1 MSEPG
6 PPDFDATPVRP
17 RYWASVVMFMLINVV
32 DYFDFFVVS
41 FIVSVLAPVW
51 KLTFG
56 QTSVMLLSA
65 GIGSMVGAVIWGALA
80 DSLGRRNVTVAGVL
94 ICGIASGSIAF
105 ISEDAWMLFCALRL
119 FTGFG
124 VAGAAT
130 AILPLT
136 VEHTPTRYRTI
147 VIGLALVP
155 VTLGVLV
162 AAALSSLLLPVIGWR
177 GLAMLG
183 FVPIVIAILVPLI
196 VPESARWLISRGR
209 LSEARRSIGLIH
221 KVAESEVVLPTIA
234 PGQSKQRYV
243 DLLKYPRRFW
253 LVVITTFGASTTV
266 YGVLLWGPTIV
277 ALLLDLPASD
287 AARIFIY
294 VALAG
299 MVGRVGFSFLANRV
313 GRKASGQ
320 IMGYGTAVLLGV
332 AAIFQGSFIA
342 GISVFLVCIVVGAAL
357 YDGGSANL
365 VPYPTELYPVTLSA
379 RAAGLFQLVN
389 GVGKIVGPLCLALI
403 AGTDNFVT
411 PKATLAAVTP
421 AFLFLAGCGLAVG
434 LTYSLLG
441 IETNKKPLGLSDEI
455 EAEPTLEGKAA
466 TTARVA

>member
-1 MSEPG
+1 MSKPG
-6 PPDFDATPVRP
+6 PSDFDATPVRP
-17 RYWASVVMFMLINVV
+17 RYWATIAMFMLINVV

-65 GIGSMVGAVIWGALA
+65 GLGAMLGAVIWGALA
-80 DSLGRRNVTVAGVL
+80 DTLGRRNVTVAGIL

-105 ISEDAWMLFCALRL
+105 IPEDAWMVFCVLRL

-130 AILPLT
+130 AVLPLT

-155 VTLGVLV
+155 VTLGVLA
-162 AAALSSLLLPVIGWR
+162 AAALSSLLLPIIGWR
-177 GLAMLG
+177 GVSMLG
-183 FVPIVIAILVPLI
+183 FVPIFIAAVVPLV

-209 LSEARRSIGLIH
+209 LSEARQSISLIH
-221 KVAESEVVLPTIA
+221 KVAESDVVLPPIA
-234 PGQSKQRYV
+234 PPRSNGSYL

-253 LVVITTFGASTTV
+253 LVVITTFGVSTTV

-277 ALLLDLPASD
+277 ALLLNLPASD
-287 AARIFIY
+287 AARIFVY

-299 MVGRVGFSFLANRV
+299 MLGRVGFSFLAHWV
-313 GRKASGQ
+313 GRKVAGQ
-320 IMGYGTAVLLGV
+320 IMGYGTAVLLGI
-332 AAIFQGSFIA
+332 AASFQSSFIA
-342 GISVFLVCIVVGAAL
+342 GVPVFLICIVVGAVF
-357 YDGGSANL
+357 YDGGSANV

-403 AGTDNFVT
+403 AGADNFVT

-441 IETNKKPLGLSDEI
+441 IDTNKVPLGMSDEI
-455 EAEPTLEGKAA
+455 EAEPAVK
-466 TTARVA
+466 R

>member
-6 PPDFDATPVRP
+6 PSDFDATPVRP
-17 RYWASVVMFMLINVV
+17 RYWASIAMFMLINVV
-32 DYFDFFVVS
+32 DFFDFFVVA

-65 GIGSMVGAVIWGALA
+65 GIGAMLGAAIWGALA
-80 DSLGRRNVTVAGVL
+80 DALGRRNVTVAGIL

-105 ISEDAWMLFCALRL
+105 ISEDAWMLFCVLRL

-124 VAGAAT
+124 LAGAAT
-130 AILPLT
+130 AVLPLI

-155 VTLGVLV
+155 VTFGVLA
-162 AAALSSLLLPVIGWR
+162 AAALSALLLPIIGWR
-177 GLAMLG
+177 GVAMLG

-209 LSEARRSIGLIH
+209 LSEARRSIALIH
-221 KVAESEVVLPTIA
+221 RVTESEVVLPPITL
-234 PGQSKQRYV
+234 PKSNERYV

-253 LVVITTFGASTTV
+253 LVVITTFGVSTAT
-266 YGVLLWGPTIV
+266 YGVSLWGPTIV
-277 ALLLDLPASD
+277 ALLLNLPASD
-287 AARIFIY
+287 AARIFVY

-299 MVGRVGFSFLANRV
+299 MAGRVGFSFLAHRV
-313 GRKASGQ
+313 GRKVGGQ
-320 IMGYGTAVLLGV
+320 IMGYGTAVLLGI
-332 AAIFQGSFIA
+332 AAIFQSSFIA
-342 GISVFLVCIVVGAAL
+342 GIPIFLICIVVGAVF
-357 YDGGSANL
+357 YDGGSANV

-379 RAAGLFQLVN
+379 RAAGLSQLVN
-389 GVGKIVGPLCLALI
+389 GIGKIAGPLCLALI

-411 PKATLAAVTP
+411 PQATVAAVTP

-441 IETNKKPLGLSDEI
+441 IETNKKPVGLSDEI
-455 EAEPTLEGKAA
+455 EAEPTLEEQAA

>member
-6 PPDFDATPVRP
+6 PSHFDATPVRP
-17 RYWASVVMFMLINVV
+17 RYWASIAMFMLINVV

-65 GIGSMVGAVIWGALA
+65 GIGSMLGAAIWGALA
-80 DSLGRRNVTVAGVL
+80 DAFGRRNVTFAGVL

-105 ISEDAWMLFCALRL
+105 VSEDAWMLFCVLRL

-130 AILPLT
+130 AILPLA

-155 VTLGVLV
+155 VTLGALA
-162 AAALSSLLLPVIGWR
+162 AAALSSLLLPIIGWR
-177 GLAMLG
+177 GIAMLG

-209 LSEARRSIGLIH
+209 LSEARRSIALLH
-221 KVAESEVVLPTIA
+221 RVAEPEVVLPPIA
-234 PGQSKQRYV
+234 RTRSNQRYV

-253 LVVITTFGASTTV
+253 LIVITTFGVSTTV

-277 ALLLDLPASD
+277 ALLLNLTASD
-287 AARIFIY
+287 AARIFVY

-299 MVGRVGFSFLANRV
+299 MAGRVGFSFLAHRV
-313 GRKASGQ
+313 GRKAAGQ
-320 IMGYGTAVLLGV
+320 IMGYGTAVLLGI
-332 AAIFQGSFIA
+332 AAIFQSSFIA
-342 GISVFLVCIVVGAAL
+342 GIPVFLICIVVGAIF

-365 VPYPTELYPVTLSA
+365 VPYPTELYPVSLSA

-389 GVGKIVGPLCLALI
+389 GVGKIIGPLCLALI

-421 AFLFLAGCGLAVG
+421 AFLFLAGCGLVVG

-441 IETNKKPLGLSDEI
+441 IETNKKPLGLSEEM
-455 EAEPTLEGKAA
+455 EAETTLEKQAA
-466 TTARVA
+466 GTARVA